1 MTTGQASIRLLR
13 YRPLLFLSTIFFRG
27 LDDLMPFFDGLI
39 RKAFFDTLDP
49 PINGRTLFPG
59 LDDLTPFLDKLIG
72 NGLFDTFDPATGG
85 IEAGLNPWT
94 FVALFLVAHLADRGV
109 LISSAFVWARWR
121 YAIST
126 LLRKNLMTSI
136 MNMSAP
142 QKVSTASGEVTNRLR
157 DDVQA
162 ILSYLEQYIH
172 LWGNLIFV
180 ILAVIWMARINVTVT
195 LITVIP
201 GILIVTIVNMSRRF
215 IQRYRTAQRV
225 STEQSTN
232 FINELFQ
239 SILAV
244 KVARTES
251 NVIAHFRKL
260 NDARRKAT
268 LVDNLFNQVLRSIS
282 FNIGNLAIGVI
293 LILVAEQMKAG
304 VFTVG
309 DFALFATYIGDVA
322 RSGSLIGSTMA
333 QHQRAAVSFSRME
346 QTVEEMPKENLVQHT
361 PVYLRE
367 EQPPLAIPQR
377 TAADRLDE
385 LTVTG
390 LTYRY
395 DDNASGITDVDLRIP
410 AGSFTVVTGQ
420 IGSGKTTLVQTLLG
434 VLPKQAG
441 EIRWNGEIVAD
452 PKSFFLPPRCAYTP
466 QTPKL
471 FSEKLS
477 ANILMGIPWN
487 WDDLNRAIR
496 LGVMEKD
503 LPTLEEGLET
513 VVGPRGVKLSGGQM
527 QRTAAAR
534 MFIRDAELLV
544 FDDLSSGLDVE
555 TEQTL
560 WERLFETRQ
569 TTCLVVS
576 HRRPALR
583 RADQIVVLKDGHV
596 AAVGTLDELL
606 AASEEMR
613 KLWAGN

>member
-1 MTTGQASIRLLR
+1 MTTGQASIRLIR

-27 LDDLMPFFDGLI
+27 LDDLMPFFDGII
-39 RKAFFDTLDP
+39 RKAFFDTL
-49 PINGRTLFPG
+49 
-59 LDDLTPFLDKLIG
+59 
-72 NGLFDTFDPATGG
+72 TGESG
-85 IEAGLNPWT
+85 AGANPWT
-94 FVALFLVAHLADRGV
+94 FVALFVVAHLADRGV

-121 YAIST
+121 YAVST
-126 LLRKNLMTSI
+126 LLRKNLTTAI

-142 QKVSTASGEVTNRLR
+142 HKVSTASGEVTNRFR

-162 ILSYLEQYIH
+162 VLSYLEQYIH

-180 ILAVIWMARINVTVT
+180 ILAITWMARIDVGVTV
-195 LITVIP
+195 ITAIP
-201 GILIVTIVNMSRRF
+201 CILIITIVNVLRRF
-215 IQRYRTAQRV
+215 IQRYRTAQRIT
-225 STEQSTN
+225 TEQSTN
-232 FINELFQ
+232 FVNELFQ

-251 NVIAHFRKL
+251 NVIAHFQRL

-268 LVDNLFNQVLRSIS
+268 VVDNVFNQVLQSIS
-282 FNIGNLAIGVI
+282 ANIANLATGVI

-304 VFTVG
+304 VFTIG
-309 DFALFATYIGDVA
+309 DFALFTTYIGEVA
-322 RSGSLIGSTMA
+322 RSGSLVGSIMA
-333 QHQRAAVSFSRME
+333 QHQRAKVSFSRME
-346 QTVEEMPKENLVQHT
+346 ETVNEMPVEKLVEHT

-367 EQPPLAIPQR
+367 NQPPLITPQKQE
-377 TAADRLDE
+377 ADRLNE
-385 LTVTG
+385 LTVSG
-390 LTYRY
+390 LTYHY
-395 DDNASGITDVDLRIP
+395 DADVSGIADVDLRIS

-441 EIRWNGEIVAD
+441 EIRWNDEIVED
-452 PKSFFLPPRCAYTP
+452 PKSFFVPPRCAYTP

-477 ANILMGIPWN
+477 ANILMGTPWN

-496 LGVMEKD
+496 LGVMEED
-503 LPTLEEGLET
+503 LPTLEDGLET

-534 MFIRDAELLV
+534 MFVRDSELLV

-560 WERLFETRQ
+560 WERLFETRRA
-569 TTCLVVS
+569 TCLVVS

-583 RADQIVVLKDGHV
+583 RADQIVVLKEGRIE
-596 AAVGTLDELL
+596 AVGTLDELL
-606 AASEEMR
+606 ASSEEMR
-613 KLWAGN
+613 KLWASD

>member
-1 MTTGQASIRLLR
+1 MTTGQASIRLIR
-13 YRPLLFLSTIFFRG
+13 YRPLLFLGTIFFRG

-39 RKAFFDTLDP
+39 RKALFDTLDP
-49 PINGRTLFPG
+49 
-59 LDDLTPFLDKLIG
+59 
-72 NGLFDTFDPATGG
+72 ATGETG
-85 IEAGLNPWT
+85 AGLNPWT
-94 FVALFLVAHLADRGV
+94 FVALFVVAHLADRGV

-126 LLRKNLMTSI
+126 LLRKNLMTAI

-142 QKVSTASGEVTNRLR
+142 QRVSTASGEVTNRLR
-157 DDVQA
+157 DDVQS

-201 GILIVTIVNMSRRF
+201 GILIITIVNMSRRF

-244 KVARTES
+244 KVARTEP

-282 FNIGNLAIGVI
+282 FNIGNIATGVI

-304 VFTVG
+304 AFTVG
-309 DFALFATYIGDVA
+309 DFALFVTYIGDVA

-346 QTVEEMPKENLVQHT
+346 QTVEEMPREDLVKHT
-361 PVYLRE
+361 PVYLRQ
-367 EQPPLAIPQR
+367 EQPPLTTPQR
-377 TAADRLDE
+377 TEADRLGE

-395 DDNASGITDVDLRIP
+395 DDASGITDVDLKIP

-452 PKSFFLPPRCAYTP
+452 PKSFFVPPRCAYTP

-503 LPTLEEGLET
+503 LPTLEDGLET

-534 MFIRDAELLV
+534 MFIRDSELLV

-583 RADQIVVLKDGHV
+583 RADQIIVLKDGHV
-596 AAVGTLDELL
+596 EAVGTLDELL